1 MAGVDGNGVP
11 EATGMEASSGSG
23 PPRNNHCMPFEDCV
37 AGIISA
43 FQQPT
48 LRFLREQMEKAG
60 CPVLLRMIRAMNC
73 TSTNRSGSYCSGKG
87 ITVCCDQMQIQDHI
101 NQLLIHELIHAYDDC
116 VTKNI
121 DWTDCA
127 HHACSEIRAN
137 HLSGNCHYKRELL
150 RGFMKIRGQE
160 QECVKR
166 RSLMS
171 VRNNP
176 YCSNSAAK
184 DAVEAVWDIC
194 YNDTRPFDRA
204 P

>member
-87 ITVCCDQMQIQDHI
+87 I
-101 NQLLIHELIHAYDDC
+101 
-116 VTKNI
+116 
-121 DWTDCA
+121 
-127 HHACSEIRAN
+127 RAN